1 MSAAS
6 EQYLKDHNIHGI
18 LEFLCAQLVYA
29 KPADPTA
36 FLAAELRKLQAAK
49 GGVAGV
55 GAVSAVPSTALS
67 MFNEAD
73 FDVMFQMMD
82 PVNRGSLT
90 AKQVYKAIS
99 DLGLSHEKAKVDPTV
114 EQNYS
119 LQQFKEICQ
128 RAQ

>member
-1 MSAAS
+1 MSAASS
-6 EQYLKDHNIHGI
+6 EQYLKEHNIHGI

-36 FLAAELRKLQAAK
+36 FLAGELRKLQAAK
-49 GGVAGV
+49 GGVG
-55 GAVSAVPSTALS
+55 SAPSTSVPSAALS
-67 MFNEAD
+67 MFTEAD

-82 PVNRGSLT
+82 PVSKGSLT

-114 EQNYS
+114 EQNYN